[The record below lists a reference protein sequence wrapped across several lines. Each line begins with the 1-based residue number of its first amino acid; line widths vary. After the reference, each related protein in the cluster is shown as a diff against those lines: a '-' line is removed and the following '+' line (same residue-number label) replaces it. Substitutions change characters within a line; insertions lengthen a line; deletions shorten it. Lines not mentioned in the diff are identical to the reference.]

1 MKAFDWSRFLKGDPG
16 RAYRLLT
23 LILVGGAIL
32 WTAWNLM
39 NKLGT
44 PFPMESLRPSAKPS
58 VPARVAAQ
66 APVPAQPLAAY
77 LSIKEKNPFGIVPQ
91 AGDPAGENPKEEAPP
106 PPPPVELQGTISFGN
121 AKGFAILKDP
131 GQERKK
137 VYKVGDSLSGGR
149 ILVQVGRSMVVL
161 KKGEIRETL
170 HTRTLPVQSSALP
183 QGEEASR
190 QKLVAR
196 NELMSRLSNVI
207 DQSLIR
213 PHFSNGKMDGFIV
226 GRVTDDSPLK
236 AAGFET
242 GDLLQG
248 INGKVIQDPDDVFLL
263 QSLKKGSGRVTYQ
276 IQRQG
281 RSMVLNAS

>member
-1 MKAFDWSRFLKGDPG
+1 MKAFDWSRFLKGDSG
-16 RAYRLLT
+16 RVYRLLT

-44 PFPMESLRPSAKPS
+44 PFPKEGLRPAAKPS
-58 VPARVAAQ
+58 LPARVAAQ
-66 APVPAQPLAAY
+66 APAPAQPLDAY

-91 AGDPAGENPKEEAPP
+91 AGNPPGENPKEEAPP
-106 PPPPVELQGTISFGN
+106 PLELLGTISFGN

-131 GQERKK
+131 GQEHKK

-170 HTRTLPVQSSALP
+170 HTRTQPVQSSALP
-183 QGEEASR
+183 QGGEASR
-190 QKLVAR
+190 EKLVAR

-226 GRVTDDSPLK
+226 GRVAEDSPLK